1 MEVIEMAS
9 LQIKIP
15 EELYSSLKALGY
27 QDQDIEREF
36 LEDVVLQLYSKH
48 VISIGKA
55 ASIIGLSIQAFR
67 EVLLKKHLPVEY
79 LTKDVYE
86 DDLKTIES
94 LGKG

>member
-1 MEVIEMAS
+1 MEVIEMPN

-15 EELYSSLKALGY
+15 EELYNSLKALGY

-48 VISIGKA
+48 VISMGKA

-67 EVLLKKHLPVEY
+67 ELLLKKHLPVEY

-94 LGKG
+94 LGKD

>member
-1 MEVIEMAS
+1 MEVIDMAN

-15 EELYSSLKALGY
+15 EELYNSLKALGY
-27 QDQDIEREF
+27 QDRDIEREF

-48 VISIGKA
+48 VISMGKA

-79 LTKDVYE
+79 LTKDTYE
-86 DDLKTIES
+86 DDLRTIES
-94 LGKG
+94 LDKN

>member
-1 MEVIEMAS
+1 MAS

-48 VISIGKA
+48 VISMGKA

-79 LTKDVYE
+79 LTKDAYE
-86 DDLKTIES
+86 DDLRTIES
-94 LGKG
+94 LDKK

>member
-1 MEVIEMAS
+1 MPT

-15 EELYSSLKALGY
+15 EELYNSLKALGY

-48 VISIGKA
+48 VISMGKA

-94 LGKG
+94 LVS

>member
-1 MEVIEMAS
+1 MPN

-15 EELYSSLKALGY
+15 EELYNSLKALGY

-36 LEDVVLQLYSKH
+36 LEDVVLQLYTKH
-48 VISIGKA
+48 VISMGKA
-55 ASIIGLSIQAFR
+55 ASIVGLSIQAFR

-79 LTKDVYE
+79 LTNDVYE

-94 LGKG
+94 LGKD

>member
-1 MEVIEMAS
+1 MPS

-15 EELYSSLKALGY
+15 EELYNSLKALGY

-48 VISIGKA
+48 VISMGKA

-79 LTKDVYE
+79 LTKDAYE
-86 DDLKTIES
+86 DDLRTIES
-94 LGKG
+94 LDKN

>member
-1 MEVIEMAS
+1 MEVIEMPT

-15 EELYSSLKALGY
+15 EELYNSLKALGY

-48 VISIGKA
+48 VISMGKA

-94 LGKG
+94 LVS

>member
-1 MEVIEMAS
+1 MPN

-15 EELYSSLKALGY
+15 EELYNSLKALGY

-48 VISIGKA
+48 IISMGKA

-67 EVLLKKHLPVEY
+67 ELLLKKHLPVEY

-86 DDLKTIES
+86 DDLKIIES
-94 LGKG
+94 LGKD

>member
-1 MEVIEMAS
+1 MAS

-15 EELYSSLKALGY
+15 EELYSSLKALWY

-48 VISIGKA
+48 VISMGKD

-67 EVLLKKHLPVEY
+67 DVLLKKHLPVEY

-86 DDLKTIES
+86 DDLRTIES
-94 LGKG
+94 LDKK

>member
-1 MEVIEMAS
+1 MPG

-15 EELYSSLKALGY
+15 EELYNSLKALGY
-27 QDQDIEREF
+27 QNEDIEREF

-48 VISIGKA
+48 VISMGKA

-67 EVLLKKHLPVEY
+67 ELLLNKHLPVEY
-79 LTKDVYE
+79 MTKDAYE

-94 LGKG
+94 LCKD

>member
-1 MEVIEMAS
+1 MEVIEMPT

-15 EELYSSLKALGY
+15 EELYNSLKALGY

-48 VISIGKA
+48 VISMGKA

-67 EVLLKKHLPVEY
+67 EVLLKTFTCGIPDKRCV
-79 LTKDVYE
+79 
-86 DDLKTIES
+86 
-94 LGKG
+94 

>member
-1 MEVIEMAS
+1 MPS

-15 EELYSSLKALGY
+15 EELYNSLKALGY

-48 VISIGKA
+48 VISMGKA

-67 EVLLKKHLPVEY
+67 ELLLKKHLPVEY
-79 LTKDVYE
+79 MTKDVYE

-94 LGKG
+94 LVS

>member
-1 MEVIEMAS
+1 MAS

-15 EELYSSLKALGY
+15 EELYSLLKALGY
-27 QDQDIEREF
+27 QDQDIEREV

-67 EVLLKKHLPVEY
+67 EVLLKKNLPVEY
-79 LTKDVYE
+79 LTKDAYE
-86 DDLKTIES
+86 DDLRTIES
-94 LGKG
+94 LDKK

>member
-1 MEVIEMAS
+1 MPN

-15 EELYSSLKALGY
+15 EELYNSLKVLGY
-27 QDQDIEREF
+27 QDHDIEREF

-48 VISIGKA
+48 VISMGKA

-94 LGKG
+94 LGKD